1 MTPLLQFSLTF
12 VTLVVLTLVLYSRLA
27 RYEAYMKAEKE
38 GMNNLN
44 DRLQKL
50 VDGLEALGTRRVED
64 QLADIHEV
72 LASIRDSL
80 DRAPAAPPS
89 SASEGSVVSVPAMHA
104 APRHKLGLVD
114 VVEAKLYNLG
124 YQRVTV
130 VTDLSDADASEP
142 TRVVVEAE
150 RDGALH
156 KGHLILHGTAVTEFE
171 MQPNYTSFP

>member
-27 RYEAYMKAEKE
+27 RYEAYLKAEKE
-38 GMNNLN
+38 GMNSLN

-64 QLADIHEV
+64 QLGDIHEV
-72 LASIRDSL
+72 LAAIRDGLERS
-80 DRAPAAPPS
+80 ASAPPAAGSAHALPS
-89 SASEGSVVSVPAMHA
+89 
-104 APRHKLGLVD
+104 APTILPGHGHKLGLVD

-124 YQRVTV
+124 YKRVAI
-130 VTDLSDADASEP
+130 VTDLKDADASEP
-142 TRVVVEAE
+142 LRIVVEAE